1 MFCPNCQAEYRPGF
15 TRCADCEVDL
25 VESLDQAPAK
35 EKSEGGDFPMPVLL
49 WSGVDRA
56 TLEQLREA
64 LDNVDIAYNDETLEA
79 RLLYASMRHP
89 LELWV
94 KREDLEAAKQAVAAL
109 FAPGEEDLEASAAG
123 ATTQPG
129 VALGSAPSDSNDPD
143 DAFDGAYATDSS
155 QGDVGE
161 EDDNPFE
168 DPPLVQVWTGKQ
180 PDMARIL
187 KDCLREHGLRSEVIH
202 EEAGKLG
209 LWVREKHENR
219 AKQIVREVV
228 EAAPPQDPD
237 QPEESE

>member
-1 MFCPNCQAEYRPGF
+1 LFCPNCQAEYRPGF
-15 TRCADCEVDL
+15 TRCADCNVDL

-35 EKSEGGDFPMPVLL
+35 EQSEGGNFPMPVLL

-56 TLEQLREA
+56 TLEQLRET

-79 RLLYASMRHP
+79 RLLYASMRNP

-94 KREDLEAAKQAVAAL
+94 KRQDLEAAKQAVASL
-109 FAPGEEDLEASAAG
+109 FAPGEEDLENVAVGAAAQG
-123 ATTQPG
+123 DKALAT
-129 VALGSAPSDSNDPD
+129 APSDPNDPD
-143 DAFDGAYATDSS
+143 DDFDGAYATDSS
-155 QGDVGE
+155 QGDVE
-161 EDDNPFE
+161 EEEENPFE
-168 DPPLVQVWTGKQ
+168 DPPLAQVWSGKQ

-209 LWVREKHENR
+209 LWVREKNENR

-228 EAAPPQDPD
+228 EAAPPEDPD
-237 QPEESE
+237 RPEESE

>member
-1 MFCPNCQAEYRPGF
+1 
-15 TRCADCEVDL
+15 
-25 VESLDQAPAK
+25 
-35 EKSEGGDFPMPVLL
+35 MPVLL

-79 RLLYASMRHP
+79 RLLYASMRNP

-94 KREDLEAAKQAVAAL
+94 KRQDLEAAKQAVASL
-109 FAPGEEDLEASAAG
+109 FAPGEEDLENVAAG
-123 ATTQPG
+123 AAGQRDD
-129 VALGSAPSDSNDPD
+129 ALASAPSDPNDPD
-143 DAFDGAYATDSS
+143 DAFDGTYATDSS
-155 QGDVGE
+155 QGDVE
-161 EDDNPFE
+161 EDNPFE
-168 DPPLVQVWTGKQ
+168 DPPLVQVWSGQQT
-180 PDMARIL
+180 DMARNL

-209 LWVREKHENR
+209 LWVHEKHENR

-228 EAAPPQDPD
+228 EASPPPDPD